1 MEKSL
6 TRKDFLVKS
15 SKAAVGITA
24 IASAA
29 SILTSATT
37 KAQTKITPWP
47 WPYATLDPDEVR
59 IQAHYLYY
67 NGMACCSGVFGSLV
81 QALATSVGDPWTNLP
96 MEVMLFGGGGGN
108 GWGTLCGTLNG
119 AMALISTVVPKAD
132 VGSILTEIQG
142 WYTQE
147 ELPTNTANEFAVN
160 GQYLVHNFDEAL
172 PQNIAGSPLCH
183 ASVTEWCIMAGKT
196 VGSIERKE
204 RCARIAGDIAAKTAE
219 LLNDYFAGTFTATY
233 QDPQNVVDCLVC
245 HGSAGM
251 FNVMTKM
258 DCEPCHG
265 DPHAPQSVE
274 TLPGS
279 SSTFKLSQN
288 YPNPFNPSTKIQFAV
303 PQTEK
308 VKMEVYDIQ
317 GRLVRTLVD
326 YELYSQGKYEVM
338 WNGLDNKGSRV
349 ASGVYFAKMRAGK
362 FAQTKK
368 MIMAK

>member
-1 MEKSL
+1 MEKNL
-6 TRKDFLVKS
+6 TRKDFLLKS

-24 IASAA
+24 VASASSLITTA
-29 SILTSATT
+29 TS
-37 KAQTKITPWP
+37 KANTRIYTWP

-67 NGMACCSGVFGSLV
+67 NGMACCSGVFGALV
-81 QALATSVGDPWTNLP
+81 QALATAVGEPWTNLP
-96 MEVMLFGGGGGN
+96 PELMKFGGGGGN

-119 AMALISTVVPKAD
+119 AMALISLVAQQD
-132 VGSILTEIQG
+132 VGPLLTEIQG
-142 WYTQE
+142 WYTVE
-147 ELPTNTANEFAVN
+147 ELPTDTANDFATN
-160 GQYLVHNFDEAL
+160 GLYLVHNYDDAL
-172 PQNIAGSPLCH
+172 PQNVAGSPLCH

-196 VGSIERKE
+196 VGSTERKE

-219 LLNDYFAGTFTATY
+219 MLNDYFAGTFTSTY
-233 QDPQNVVDCLVC
+233 QDPPSVVDCLAC
-245 HGSAGM
+245 HGSAAM

-258 DCEPCHG
+258 DCTPCHG

-274 TLPGS
+274 TLPGT

-308 VKMEVYDIQ
+308 VRLEVFDIQ

-326 YELYSQGKYEVM
+326 HELYNKGNYEVM

-349 ASGVYFAKMRAGK
+349 ASGVYFAKMHAGQ

-368 MIMAK
+368 MILAK